1 MDKAKGASGKAT
13 QVAMQMVRS
22 LMASVIAY
30 IGWIFMFIILVF
42 CLFFILVY
50 ILSGPSFLW
59 GQMVKMADEW
69 GTAVKEAFVKVF
81 NEDDY
86 ASITQEHYLNMINY
100 IDAMGYDLVG
110 FGFVESKDDIK
121 TDKKTKEITEAES
134 EYIMSY
140 LAAENRTYMLSKVSL
155 KSIWRF
161 IKGNYP
167 IWDYGKDI
175 VSGITGNAGIGN
187 TGGEES
193 KDGRVG
199 MINLSTDIDSVDKI
213 QPNGTNKFIEWD
225 KSGDGTENNLG
236 SGGLNGTNGRAQGG
250 IVDIVSEVDRA
261 TRKLTLTIKEEYII
275 NSGTTTQKKTEEKK
289 CVYNLE
295 GWAGRY
301 GKPFEFLLALHLG
314 TMAPDFAKA
323 VAVRKEFDTRVN
335 MRIHKYVEVAE
346 LTYKGYKLDELKKLL
361 DDREKVVWEYY
372 QSLNNLYKKNV
383 YTRKDA
389 KERAE
394 KEIGVTEKEIEEA
407 KQYQQQHTKEEY
419 TPYIVSVENHWY
431 KDLTFKNLERASV
444 DDAYVE
450 TYDSA
455 STSKYKKF
463 TVTTYKSGK
472 LYQVKEPM
480 ATNKNQRGDAN
491 KGVASDAFEKLLTM
505 DWEVV
510 DGIKGFKTSNGQ
522 RITEQ
527 ITIGDNMQNALTM
540 LQMAAKKSDDAKF
553 ILRDLKEWLVAKGVK
568 LTDSYILADKVLTD
582 EEAEGTTDKT
592 NNSNSNSTNNKTS
605 GSTTADS
612 TRLKNLLGDKTA
624 GIVYNG
630 NDAIVKTSETQ
641 SGTGVR
647 ACVTGTITQITDDA
661 VQIKVSSPS
670 NLKDKIIIMSNLKTD
685 SAIKNGATVSPTTAI
700 GEVKPESDILIRMQ
714 DANRNSISVKDNL
727 AVL

>member
-1 MDKAKGASGKAT
+1 MTKAKAASGKAAKVAT
-13 QVAMQMVRS
+13 QMLRKA
-22 LMASVIAY
+22 MASVIAY
-30 IGWIFMFIILVF
+30 IGWGLFVIIVLF

-50 ILSGPSFLW
+50 ILSGPSLLW

-69 GTAVKEAFVKVF
+69 GTAVKESFSKMV
-81 NEDDY
+81 ESTDY
-86 ASITQEHYLNMINY
+86 ASITKEHYLNMVNY
-100 IDAMGYDLVG
+100 IDSMGYDLVG
-110 FGFVESKDDIK
+110 FGFVESKNDIK
-121 TDKKTKEITEAES
+121 RNEETKEITEAES
-134 EYIMSY
+134 DYIKTY
-140 LAAENRTYMLSKVSL
+140 LAAENRTYMLSKVTLYSVWRGLSGSL
-155 KSIWRF
+155 S
-161 IKGNYP
+161 
-167 IWDYGKDI
+167 DI
-175 VSGITGNAGIGN
+175 IGN
-187 TGGEES
+187 DGKANIGGEQS
-193 KDGRVG
+193 SDGRIG

-213 QPNGTNKFIEWD
+213 QPKGTNKFIEWD
-225 KSGDGTENNLG
+225 KPGDGTENNLG
-236 SGGLNGTNGRAQGG
+236 SGGLNGTNGRAKGG
-250 IVDIVSEVDRA
+250 IVDIVPEVDRT

-275 NSGTTTQKKTEEKK
+275 SSGTTTQKKTEEKK

-301 GKPFEFLLALHLG
+301 GKPFEFLLSLHLG

-335 MRIHKYVEVAE
+335 MRIHKSVEVAE
-346 LTYKGYKLDELKKLL
+346 LTYNFRGREYKLDELKTLL
-361 DDREKVVWEYY
+361 KQTENQIWAEMQFRNAQARRTIYV
-372 QSLNNLYKKNV
+372 
-383 YTRKDA
+383 RADA
-389 KERAE
+389 KKETERM
-394 KEIGVTEKEIEEA
+394 IGVTEKEIEEA
-407 KQYQQQHTKEEY
+407 KQYQQQHTKEDY

-431 KDLTFKNLERASV
+431 KDLTFKDLKNATV

-491 KGVASDAFEKLLTM
+491 KGVASEAFEKLLTM
-505 DWEVV
+505 KWEVV

-582 EEAEGTTDKT
+582 EEADGSTDKT
-592 NNSNSNSTNNKTS
+592 NNPNSNSTDNKTS

-630 NDAIVKTSETQ
+630 NDAIIKTSETQ

-670 NLKDKIIIMSNLKTD
+670 NLKDKVIIMSNLKTD